1 MLCVYCAERLATT
14 ADHVFAKTFF
24 LERARGNLPQAPAC
38 QPCNNRKALVEG
50 YLTAVL
56 PFGGVHADANEN
68 LVELLPRRLTKN
80 LRLARELDAG
90 RRPIWVQDPAAV
102 YLGMTIPVDAEQIV
116 ALFAMVAR
124 ALAWFHWKTYLG
136 PEHEADS
143 LMLTPFGQQF
153 FDRIFA
159 MNARER
165 VRCDLGNG
173 AVSYQG
179 VQADGNP
186 TLTLWRFTF
195 YGGMLFSGDPAAPNE
210 TTREIASVTGP
221 RRIVSILS
229 QRAAGGI

>member
-1 MLCVYCAERLATT
+1 MVCVYCSARPATT
-14 ADHVFAKTFF
+14 SDHIFARTFF
-24 LERARGNLPQAPAC
+24 LERTRGNLPQAPSC
-38 QPCNNRKALVEG
+38 ERCNNRKAQLEL

-56 PFGGVHADANEN
+56 PFGGVHADAYEN
-68 LVELLPRRLTKN
+68 LVKLVPRRLANN
-80 LRLARELDAG
+80 LRLARELYGG
-90 RRPIWVQDPAAV
+90 RRPIWVQDPAAL
-102 YLGMTIPVDAEQIV
+102 YLAMTVPVEPMQTV

-136 PEHEADS
+136 AEHDADS

-159 MNARER
+159 MNSRER

-195 YGGMLFSGDPAAPNE
+195 YGGMLFSGDPAAPHE
-210 TTREIASVTGP
+210 AAREIGALTGS
-221 RRIVSILS
+221 RRTVGMLC
-229 QRAAGGI
+229 QRAAGLP